1 MKTTVNIYTFREAF
15 NRMGRG
21 GQFSYQGLEVLFNYL
36 ESLEE
41 DGNGEYELDVIGFC
55 CDFAE
60 DTARGIA
67 EAYSIDL
74 SEAEGLDDD
83 AIEGAVRSIVIEYL
97 EDEGAFVGDTLQSI
111 IYRQF

>member
-21 GQFSYQGLEVLFNYL
+21 DQFSYEGLELLFDYL

-41 DGNGEYELDVIGFC
+41 DGSGEYELDVINFC

-60 DTARGIA
+60 DTAETIA
-67 EAYSIDL
+67 INYSIDL
-74 SEAEGLDDD
+74 EGLLHDPD
-83 AIEGAVRSIVIEYL
+83 AVYDCVIEYL
-97 EDEGAFVGDTLQSI
+97 SDSGALVGETDDKMI
-111 IYRQF
+111 VYRQH